1 MGSLPVGD
9 EEDVQV
15 EEAVPQ
21 ERVEVEGEGELGVD
35 TEKEAN
41 NKVKEGEQGGRGEQ
55 GEQLQSQEEKIM

>member
-15 EEAVPQ
+15 EEAMPP
-21 ERVEVEGEGELGVD
+21 EHVEVEGGGEPGVG

-55 GEQLQSQEEKIM
+55 GEQSQLQEEKIM